1 MSMTKSQ
8 PAYERLM
15 EENRQRD
22 ENSYEEYLDQQ
33 YWAERERQ
41 ERSKT
46 LPSQQKQNT
55 QTSTLKNNNENGT
68 RNI

>member
-8 PAYERLM
+8 PAFERLM
-15 EENRQRD
+15 EENRQR
-22 ENSYEEYLDQQ
+22 ENNSFEEYKDEQ

-46 LPSQQKQNT
+46 LPSQQQEKPGNSAQ
-55 QTSTLKNNNENGT
+55 
-68 RNI
+68 

>member
-8 PAYERLM
+8 PAFERLM
-15 EENRQRD
+15 EENRQR
-22 ENSYEEYLDQQ
+22 ENNSFEEYKDEQ

-41 ERSKT
+41 ERESL